1 MAEQKHI
8 ATFKVYNKSIDK
20 EIDATY
26 EIEFSEY
33 LGKYNLLRVTEFNIH
48 GCGSYK
54 TFSYETFAKA
64 LHQAWHLTCIQFGK
78 ENIIDWDCE

>member
-20 EIDATY
+20 EIDDTY

-33 LGKYNLLRVTEFNIH
+33 LGKYNLRRVTEFNIH
-48 GCGSYK
+48 GCGSYE

-64 LHQAWHLTCIQFGK
+64 LHQAWRLTCIQFGK